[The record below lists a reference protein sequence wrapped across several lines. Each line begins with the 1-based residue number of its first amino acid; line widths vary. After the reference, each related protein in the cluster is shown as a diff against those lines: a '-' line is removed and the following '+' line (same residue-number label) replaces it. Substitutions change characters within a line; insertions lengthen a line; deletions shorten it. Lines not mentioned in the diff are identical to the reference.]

1 MIAFEKTPFEDVK
14 LFRFD
19 GLEDNRGSKIHLY
32 SAGEYAA
39 MGIDFIPCEEM
50 LYEIPKKGTL
60 FGIHFQ
66 GEPKAQQK
74 MIRLVS
80 GAGIDYAVDLRPE
93 SPTYKKWFKT
103 ELSAENKMQILIPR
117 GFGHLFYSST
127 DNALM
132 IFQIDQSF
140 DKKLSRQISYRDPE
154 INLDIKDRKFI
165 LAPKDESAPFLP

>member
-1 MIAFEKTPFEDVK
+1 MIAFEKTPFEEVK

-19 GLEDNRGSKIHLY
+19 GLEDNRGSKIRLY

-93 SPTYKKWFKT
+93 SPTYKKWFST

-140 DKKLSRQISYRDPE
+140 DKNLSRQISYRDPE

-165 LAPKDESAPFLP
+165 LAPKDESAPFLT